1 MRNKNQNTFFQL
13 NRFNFIPFIEGLDI
27 FLNFSIVTFLSIF
40 FLAEYDNKYSLP
52 IIIFT
57 ICLSFFSRIFFIPLL
72 KRFSYFIK
80 KEKINCLYLLSSFY
94 LIPVFLPSSFIVIS
108 FFIFIFCRFSLGIL
122 FSSVN
127 FYYLNSGFD
136 KNEGSYFIK
145 YSLLTILGMVL
156 GSFLYLF
163 VDDLFSNNQLNEWAW
178 KVTYVLLF
186 LITALISIILKFNNK
201 SIYIVLNP
209 NDSFD
214 EQLSLRKVKKI
225 FFENI
230 HILISLLS
238 FVFFSSN
245 RWLPKF
251 ANPENMQF
259 LEFNIVFIIVIFL
272 ITIFIFPLIKL
283 VGKKRLTNFLGFS
296 IAIICFISYF
306 FEYSSSYSID
316 LLKFFIALVSSFS
329 ICIFFLNTKNLRD
342 FGIINTCFI
351 QNLYFFMLSIISPL
365 LFYYFINNSISYNEV
380 YLVIGLFF
388 VVSLAST
395 FYVKEK

>member
-178 KVTYVLLF
+178 KVTYLLLF
-186 LITALISIILKFNNK
+186 LITAIISIILKFNNK
-201 SIYIVLNP
+201 PIYIVLNSI
-209 NDSFD
+209 DSLD

-296 IAIICFISYF
+296 IVIICLISFF

-329 ICIFFLNTKNLRD
+329 ICIFFLNTKNLKD
-342 FGIINTCFI
+342 FGIINTYFI
-351 QNLYFFMLSIISPL
+351 QNLYFLVLSIASPL
-365 LFYYFINNSISYNEV
+365 LFYYFINNSISYNDV
-380 YLVIGLFF
+380 YLIIGMFF

>member
-127 FYYLNSGFD
+127 FYYLNLGFD

-178 KVTYVLLF
+178 KVTYLLLF
-186 LITALISIILKFNNK
+186 LITAIISIILKFNNK
-201 SIYIVLNP
+201 PIYIVLNSI
-209 NDSFD
+209 DSLD

-296 IAIICFISYF
+296 IVIICFISFF

-329 ICIFFLNTKNLRD
+329 MCIFFLNTKNLKD
-342 FGIINTCFI
+342 FGIINTYFI
-351 QNLYFFMLSIISPL
+351 QNLYFLVLSIASPL
-365 LFYYFINNSISYNEV
+365 LFYYFINNSISYNDV
-380 YLVIGLFF
+380 YLIIGMFF

>member
-127 FYYLNSGFD
+127 FSYLNSGFD
-136 KNEGSYFIK
+136 NNEDSYFIK
-145 YSLLTILGMVL
+145 YSLLIILGMVL

-178 KVTYVLLF
+178 KVTYLLLF
-186 LITALISIILKFNNK
+186 LITAIISIILKFNNK
-201 SIYIVLNP
+201 PIYIVLNSI
-209 NDSFD
+209 DSLD

-296 IAIICFISYF
+296 IVIICFISFF

-329 ICIFFLNTKNLRD
+329 ICIFFLNTKNLKD
-342 FGIINTCFI
+342 FGIINTYFI
-351 QNLYFFMLSIISPL
+351 QNLYFLVLSITSPL
-365 LFYYFINNSISYNEV
+365 LFYYFINNSISYNDI
-380 YLVIGLFF
+380 YLIIGMFF

>member
-178 KVTYVLLF
+178 KVTYLLLF
-186 LITALISIILKFNNK
+186 LITAIISIILKFNNK
-201 SIYIVLNP
+201 PIYIVLNSI
-209 NDSFD
+209 DSLD

-296 IAIICFISYF
+296 IVIICFISFF

-329 ICIFFLNTKNLRD
+329 ICIFFLNTKNLKD
-342 FGIINTCFI
+342 FGIINTYFI
-351 QNLYFFMLSIISPL
+351 QNLYFLVLSIASPL
-365 LFYYFINNSISYNEV
+365 LFYYFINNSISYNDV
-380 YLVIGLFF
+380 YLIIGMFF

>member
-57 ICLSFFSRIFFIPLL
+57 ICLSFFSRIFFIPFLR
-72 KRFSYFIK
+72 RFTYFIK

-127 FYYLNSGFD
+127 FSYLNSGFD
-136 KNEGSYFIK
+136 NNEDSYFIK
-145 YSLLTILGMVL
+145 YSLLIILGMVL

-186 LITALISIILKFNNK
+186 LITATISIILKFKNK
-201 SIYIVLNP
+201 SIYIVLNSI
-209 NDSFD
+209 DSFD
-214 EQLSLRKVKKI
+214 EKLSLRKVKKI

-283 VGKKRLTNFLGFS
+283 VGKKRLTNFLSFS
-296 IAIICFISYF
+296 ILIICFISFF

-329 ICIFFLNTKNLRD
+329 MCIFFLNTKNLKD
-342 FGIINTCFI
+342 FGIINTYFI
-351 QNLYFFMLSIISPL
+351 QNLYFLVLSIISPL
-365 LFYYFINNSISYNEV
+365 LFYYFINNSISYNDI
-380 YLVIGLFF
+380 YLIIGMFF

>member
-57 ICLSFFSRIFFIPLL
+57 ICLSFFSRIFFIPFLR
-72 KRFSYFIK
+72 RFTYFIK

-178 KVTYVLLF
+178 KVTYLLLF
-186 LITALISIILKFNNK
+186 LITAIISIILKFNNK
-201 SIYIVLNP
+201 PIYIVLNSI
-209 NDSFD
+209 DSLD

-296 IAIICFISYF
+296 IVIICFISFF

-329 ICIFFLNTKNLRD
+329 ICIFFLNTKNLKD
-342 FGIINTCFI
+342 FGIINTYFI
-351 QNLYFFMLSIISPL
+351 QNLYFLVLSIASPL
-365 LFYYFINNSISYNEV
+365 LFYYFINNSISYNDV
-380 YLVIGLFF
+380 YLIIGMFF

>member
-186 LITALISIILKFNNK
+186 LITATISIILKFKNK
-201 SIYIVLNP
+201 SIYIVLNSI
-209 NDSFD
+209 DSFD

-296 IAIICFISYF
+296 IVIICFISFF

-329 ICIFFLNTKNLRD
+329 ICIFFLNTKNLKD
-342 FGIINTCFI
+342 FGIINTYFI
-351 QNLYFFMLSIISPL
+351 QNLYFLVLSIASPL
-365 LFYYFINNSISYNEV
+365 LFYYFINNSISYNDV
-380 YLVIGLFF
+380 YLIIGIFF